1 MMEEQKNNDPDKLPS
16 PKELEVKFY
25 SVIELSEQEKE
36 EALHEARKKKYFAS
50 REKKVDSHRGN
61 L

>member
-1 MMEEQKNNDPDKLPS
+1 MEEQKNNDKLPS

-50 REKKVDSHRGN
+50 RENKVDSHRGN